1 MYVCV
6 CVGGVGV
13 GGVYMEITM
22 SLCPD
27 FLWTVSSELLNGQ
40 GHSEGSCNQNMSVSS
55 LSSELMLLLAT

>member
-1 MYVCV
+1 MCV
-6 CVGGVGV
+6 CVLGGG
-13 GGVYMEITM
+13 GGVYKEITT

-40 GHSEGSCNQNMSVSS
+40 GHSEGSCIQNMTVST